1 MPLPMKSLKEAA
13 AELGIPEAELRVMVQ
28 TNKVRAVMRK
38 GTLCIAPDAL
48 AKISRQRRTILDPT
62 NRSAV
67 PKPATPAKP
76 AATGAGAKPPPRTA
90 APPRST
96 TGSAD
101 ATPQSPAPKRPA
113 LKLPEPPKDA

>member
-1 MPLPMKSLKEAA
+1 MKTLKEAA

-28 TNKVRAVMRK
+28 TNKVPAVMRK

-48 AKISRQRRTILDPT
+48 ARISRQRKTVLDPT
-62 NRSAV
+62 NRVAA
-67 PKPATPAKP
+67 PKPATPA
-76 AATGAGAKPPPRTA
+76 ATGPAGKAPAKTA

-96 TGSAD
+96 AGA
-101 ATPQSPAPKRPA
+101 ATRPPRPA